1 MKYFGTILFSILL
14 LICFNGNAQPYG
26 IKVCGPEFGQTKF
39 PGVYGVDFIYPDSM
53 ELQYFYNKGFRM
65 IDIPF
70 RWERVQPKLMG
81 DLDSIEMSRM
91 NTLIKTCNSIGLQ
104 VKLTL
109 QNFGRYTMNDKVW
122 VIGSKQ
128 LPSKTLADVWKKLA
142 SALKAF
148 ENIYGF
154 QIMNEPHDM
163 FELSWFKIAQEA
175 ITGIREVDKI
185 HIIFVSGSEFSNSID
200 WKINNDQLKSL
211 VDISDKLVYEAHC
224 YFDRDFTGRYLNSK
238 GGTDR
243 SYDYNIN
250 STDDGVDAI
259 KPFVKWLKKNNKK
272 GFIGE
277 YGIPDD
283 DPRWLVVL
291 DKFLNYINING
302 INGAYWAAGPWW
314 GNYRLSIEPREGK
327 DRPQMQI
334 LEKYLF
340 ISPSK

>member
-1 MKYFGTILFSILL
+1 MKYSGTILFSILL

-39 PGVYGVDFIYPDSM
+39 PGVYGFDFIYPDSM

-91 NTLIKTCNSIGLQ
+91 NTIIKTCNSIGLQ

-154 QIMNEPHDM
+154 Q
-163 FELSWFKIAQEA
+163 
-175 ITGIREVDKI
+175 
-185 HIIFVSGSEFSNSID
+185 
-200 WKINNDQLKSL
+200 
-211 VDISDKLVYEAHC
+211 
-224 YFDRDFTGRYLNSK
+224 
-238 GGTDR
+238 
-243 SYDYNIN
+243 
-250 STDDGVDAI
+250 
-259 KPFVKWLKKNNKK
+259 KK
-272 GFIGE
+272 GFE
-277 YGIPDD
+277 E
-283 DPRWLVVL
+283 RNSRNQEAF
-291 DKFLNYINING
+291 K
-302 INGAYWAAGPWW
+302 
-314 GNYRLSIEPREGK
+314 
-327 DRPQMQI
+327 
-334 LEKYLF
+334 KYK
-340 ISPSK
+340 I